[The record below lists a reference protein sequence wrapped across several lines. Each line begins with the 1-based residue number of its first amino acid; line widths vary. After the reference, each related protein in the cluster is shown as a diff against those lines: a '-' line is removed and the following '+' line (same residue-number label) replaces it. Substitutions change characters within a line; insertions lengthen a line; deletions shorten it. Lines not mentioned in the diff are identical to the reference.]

1 MRLFRAACLILP
13 LALAL
18 AAPRAMAAGLAFVIN
33 SGGASISV
41 VDMATQKELRR
52 IPALREPHH
61 WALTPDGKTLLI
73 GDTVGNELLALDPA
87 TGAVQRRVPCVDPYQ
102 LWFSPDGRFLVV
114 NGLAR
119 NQVDVLDGSTLQL
132 VKRFPIALM
141 PSHLAYAPDSS
152 RVFVTLQGTDRLVA
166 IDLKRLAILWDQPVG
181 KTPAGVLWL
190 HGKLLVADM
199 GTDYLAEVDPADGK
213 VLRHIIT
220 GKGAH
225 NLFLSPDGKILWVNN
240 RVAGTT
246 ESLHADTL
254 TPIRTYRIPGGPDD
268 MAFAPDGKLWITRRW
283 AEKVAVLDPA
293 TGDYQTIEVG
303 RSPHGIFLNDAA
315 RPTARLAM
323 NQAAPNQVAPN
334 QAAPHQAAANQADP
348 HQAAANQADP
358 GKAAPDKAATAR

>member
-1 MRLFRAACLILP
+1 MRLNRA
-13 LALAL
+13 ALAL
-18 AAPRAMAAGLAFVIN
+18 LPLLLFAAFAPSTLAAGLAFVIN

-41 VDMATQKELRR
+41 IDMATHKELRR

-61 WALTPDGKTLLI
+61 WALTPDGKSLLV
-73 GDTVGNELLALDPA
+73 GDTVGNELLFLDPA
-87 TGAVQRRVPCVDPYQ
+87 TGAVQRRMPCVDPYQ

-119 NQVDVLDGSTLQL
+119 NQIDVYDGTSLQL
-132 VKRFPIALM
+132 LKRFPIASM

-152 RVFVTLQGTDRLVA
+152 AVYVSLQETDRLVA
-166 IDLKRLAILWDQPVG
+166 IDLKKLSILWNQPVG

-199 GTDYLAEVDPADGK
+199 GADYLAEVDPADGR
-213 VLRHIIT
+213 VLRRIVT

-246 ESLHADTL
+246 ESLDATTL
-254 TPIRTYRIPGGPDD
+254 TPIRSYRIPGGPDD
-268 MAFAPDGKLWITRRW
+268 MAFAPDGRIWITRRW

-293 TGDYQTIEVG
+293 TGDYQTIDVG

-315 RPTARLAM
+315 RPATKVAFAPAR
-323 NQAAPNQVAPN
+323 
-334 QAAPHQAAANQADP
+334 
-348 HQAAANQADP
+348 
-358 GKAAPDKAATAR
+358 